1 MDTETM
7 MTATILPGL
16 TATGGLVMAV
26 IRSGGANRPCGWLH
40 PHRMNRV
47 PVVFADGSGRAYEGH
62 HAP

>member
-40 PHRMNRV
+40 PHRMDRGL
-47 PVVFADGSGRAYEGH
+47 VVFTDGSSRACEGQ